1 MVSQKNNVRL
11 VFFDDGRNQLSCLYD
26 EYKNSR
32 NCVLINK
39 FDKKDLPLKDG
50 TTISRKISPL
60 QQFYIYLNEN
70 YIELDKR
77 FLAGIY
83 GVSENLKKEYENIPD
98 CNAVETPFTAFV
110 IQSKLIYL
118 NTPDGKRFINSI
130 LPQLSAVAEERG
142 FLFIFTD
149 VQKICDSEQNSFFN
163 NNISTAFL
171 LDNIAEFAGERG
183 QKTIFGNMDVKT
195 LKEDYARCELGDGY
209 FYDVEADK
217 LSKLKFIK
225 Y

>member
-1 MVSQKNNVRL
+1 M
-11 VFFDDGRNQLSCLYD
+11 F
-26 EYKNSR
+26 
-32 NCVLINK
+32 
-39 FDKKDLPLKDG
+39 
-50 TTISRKISPL
+50 RKSATV
-60 QQFYIYLNEN
+60 N
-70 YIELDKR
+70 R
-77 FLAGIY
+77 
-83 GVSENLKKEYENIPD
+83 
-98 CNAVETPFTAFV
+98 
-110 IQSKLIYL
+110 
-118 NTPDGKRFINSI
+118 I
-130 LPQLSAVAEERG
+130 L
-142 FLFIFTD
+142 
-149 VQKICDSEQNSFFN
+149 FFN